1 MANEN
6 PSPALIQRLTSIY
19 QRIDDATGG
28 WLAVARQAVASYG
41 AAHGSQ
47 ASASMAYY
55 TLLSLFPLLL
65 VLTITMSLFVDV
77 ASTQAVLLTILD
89 EVLPD
94 SATLDQFIT
103 DTVNSVVAMRAEV
116 GIISVLTLLWS
127 ASSAFTTLTYNI
139 DLAWARK
146 RLPNPVKARL
156 VGLLMIGVV
165 YAFLL
170 AALIVTPLLVAP
182 ATWPTPILTAIGVD
196 LTRLWSWTLR
206 LIAVV
211 VTLAALTAIYH
222 WVPRLR
228 VAWRPALGAA
238 ALATLALQALN
249 AGFGW
254 YLSSRMARY
263 ELIYGSLT
271 AIIVLMLWVYLSV
284 TIIFLGAHLCASI
297 SQRLDA
303 GAR

>member
-1 MANEN
+1 MPNKLPLPDFITHSE
-6 PSPALIQRLTSIY
+6 ALYRRVDRLS
-19 QRIDDATGG
+19 GG
-28 WLAVARQAVASYG
+28 WLAVARQAVAGY
-41 AAHGSQ
+41 AAAQGSQ

-55 TLLSLFPLLL
+55 TLFSLFPLLL
-65 VLTITMSLFVDV
+65 VLTITMSLFVEV
-77 ASTQAVLLTILD
+77 ESTQAVLLTILD
-89 EVLPD
+89 EIVPD
-94 SATLDQFIT
+94 SAALDQFINEA
-103 DTVNSVVAMRAEV
+103 VNSVVAMRTEV
-116 GIISVLTLLWS
+116 GILSVLALLWS

-139 DLAWARK
+139 DLAWARE

-165 YAFLL
+165 YVFLL
-170 AALIVTPLLVAP
+170 AALIATPLLVAL
-182 ATWPTPILTAIGVD
+182 AARPTPILTALGVD
-196 LTRLWSWTLR
+196 LAWFWSSTPR
-206 LIAVV
+206 LIALA
-211 VTLAALTAIYH
+211 VTFAALTAIYH

-254 YLSSRMARY
+254 YLSGRLTRY

-271 AIIVLMLWVYLSV
+271 SIIVLMLWVYLSV

-297 SQRLDA
+297 GRRLDMPTK
-303 GAR
+303 